1 MKLYIEEVGED
12 NVPLEWLDFC
22 PYVGM
27 TRDATTGEIK
37 ITLVNPKDL
46 EKDK

>member
-27 TRDATTGEIK
+27 TRDETTGEIK
-37 ITLVNPKDL
+37 ITLVNHHRKYQ
-46 EKDK
+46 